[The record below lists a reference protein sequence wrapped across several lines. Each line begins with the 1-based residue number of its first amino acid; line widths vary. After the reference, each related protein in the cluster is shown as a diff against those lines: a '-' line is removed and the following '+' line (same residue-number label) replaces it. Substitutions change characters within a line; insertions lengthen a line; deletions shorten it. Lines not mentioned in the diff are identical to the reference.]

1 MIMVVTIITLKEI
14 STQAMEIHA
23 KATFLRQDSTIVSV
37 PTKEDLKEMIGT
49 MIEGGKGTMEGTIEE
64 QTSIARDIK
73 GEEERVHNMHTITFL
88 LVNLRSNRMSL
99 KYIID
104 PISRTCKFST

>member
-23 KATFLRQDSTIVSV
+23 KATFLRQDPTIVSV

-64 QTSIARDIK
+64 QTSIARDIRGK
-73 GEEERVHNMHTITFL
+73 EERVHMHTITFL

-99 KYIID
+99 KYIIN

>member
-1 MIMVVTIITLKEI
+1 MDTPIFEEI
-14 STQAMEIHA
+14 DGETDDWKISDA
-23 KATFLRQDSTIVSV
+23 QDL
-37 PTKEDLKEMIGT
+37 EEMIGT

-73 GEEERVHNMHTITFL
+73 GEEERVHNMHAITFL

-104 PISRTCKFST
+104 PISRTCKFSTQ